1 MANNLS
7 FSVRLELLAEK
18 FKQQAEGAKSALRG
32 IQFQALAMAG
42 ALGAGITSL
51 RGLVSALVDT
61 AREAGRA
68 RIILRNVSADAREY
82 GNSIKY
88 ITELTEKYGTDLI
101 GTTTAFAKF
110 KAAATPAGI
119 AVAEQERIF
128 ANVSKA
134 MASFGISGGE
144 AALTMMAITQ
154 MMSKG
159 KISSEELRRQLG
171 ERMPVAMQAMA
182 NAAGVSLSQLDKLLK
197 DGKLRSAEV
206 MGKFS
211 DELAK
216 LSGDTST
223 DNLEASIGRLK
234 NAFVSLA
241 DSLNIYGNFKA
252 LVDRVKD
259 LIDYLKTHLSN
270 FYIWAGGLLAVRLW
284 GKFSSMWSQA
294 DAMIRSSQ
302 AQEIAD
308 SASAKAT
315 AEKAKKQA
323 EKALHDA
330 QEKLS
335 RAEAALE
342 KGRVASSSEEG
353 RLLRAGSRGDARFGS
368 AVANLDKAQAEYR
381 KLAQL
386 HTVYLRGLEAQEIEV
401 ANRVASAKQA
411 LDSAV
416 SAEDSRAIAEAGK
429 AYDRVL
435 AEASRLKVKNDT
447 LREQAEIRYSA
458 KALELQKRVDAAG
471 RALNKAQHDRK
482 EFLAEARAKNEEA
495 RIRRLSALQASA
507 DKARMDLAS
516 RVTNLPDSSA
526 SLRGILNTQRAV
538 ANSGRL
544 SFGNLVSSSA
554 DAESTISMWSRVT
567 TTFKTMWV
575 SAIATV
581 RGLLSSL
588 FPVAIIGAITAI
600 VTALSDW
607 WKKQK
612 EINSLHD
619 DYISKQKEIRTTK
632 SDEEAQISRLFRLYT
647 SLDGKL
653 EEQKTVQHQLEK
665 SLGLQEGS
673 LDRIAGKYD
682 QIKNIVSKILQ
693 LKEIDRQIDF
703 YSEAAKT
710 NKKPLQ
716 DRYGEYLKGGGK
728 SISADDMERV
738 GKALAKSFSLSD
750 AQRNGYLKG
759 FTYDK
764 DVRTSTD
771 NQRELGKLK
780 GIYKELFGIDASRE
794 AKRFIV
800 SLLEDGLTYQSFKE
814 ASASQLVSNDAEA
827 KIGELQVKRIKIE
840 EEANGAVKSIG
851 GSFIGGGGLSSSS
864 DDDSKKSSK
873 KSELQR
879 TREAVAKELNELH
892 NQRAAGII
900 SEEEYRLALDKV
912 ATQYREKLASLLG
925 EKALNDQQYQSLQ
938 NLILADKELI
948 EEKAKSTSELKLVSA
963 QVRYGLAS
971 EDDLRRAKAER
982 AKAELNAVIKMR
994 GELDQEDE
1002 YIKAKLGE
1010 IDDVSEIA
1018 EMQRRY
1024 IAESDKLRKSR
1035 EAGRITE
1042 EEYTQSLTRLISST
1056 RERASESASLSPG
1069 QDLLKGS
1076 LIKRLDSDSSS
1087 IIPSRQYRDTT
1098 FDYKND
1104 DAHRM
1109 SEEKKA
1115 LDAYVVSLREAEK
1128 AGADVSEVLKKM
1140 QREAV
1145 DLDQAIKIASIQADL
1160 KKYQEAVKD
1169 KTYSGIKSV
1178 AQSARHL
1185 KSAFKSLEEAFD
1197 PDSQASAW
1205 ERFFSVFNSATQ
1217 GLDAILSLI
1226 KMIEGLTQARQ
1237 VAAAA
1242 EQALMIQQATGRT
1255 MVTATEATATA
1266 TEIGLTSARIAATQA
1281 ETSADTIGAAA
1292 KAAKAHAGFPIVGVA
1307 LATAAVGGL
1316 IALISSSAGKIP
1328 KFANGGIVPGGDG
1341 SGDRVMARVN
1351 PGELILNKAQ
1361 QGRLANHLTSA
1372 GSLKVEVEG
1381 RIKARDILQLNTVA
1395 TRHKSR

>member
-88 ITELTEKYGTDLI
+88 ITQLTEKYGTDLI

-270 FYIWAGGLLAVRLW
+270 FYIWAAGLLAVRLW

-294 DAMIRSSQ
+294 DAMIRASQ

-308 SASAKAT
+308 SVAAKAT
-315 AEKAKKQA
+315 SEKAKKQA

-353 RLLRAGSRGDARFGS
+353 RLLRAGSRGDARFVS

-386 HTVYLRGLEAQEIEV
+386 HMVYLRGLEAQEMEV

-411 LDSAV
+411 LDSAM
-416 SAEDSRAIAEAGK
+416 SAENSRAIAEAGK

-435 AEASRLKVKNDT
+435 AEESRLKVKNDT

-507 DKARMDLAS
+507 DKARVDLAS

-581 RGLLSSL
+581 RGLMSSL
-588 FPVAIIGAITAI
+588 FPVAIIGTITAI

-632 SDEEAQISRLFRLYT
+632 GDEEAQISRLFRLYT

-653 EEQKTVQHQLEK
+653 EEQKTIQHQLEK

-682 QIKNIVSKILQ
+682 QIRGIVDKIIK
-693 LKEIDRQIDF
+693 LKQIDREIDF
-703 YSEAAKT
+703 YSESSKESRKPIQELYAK
-710 NKKPLQ
+710 
-716 DRYGEYLKGGGK
+716 YLKGGGQ
-728 SISADDMERV
+728 SLSADQLDKAT
-738 GKALAKSFSLSD
+738 KALAKLGEIGHDGGSIFATMHLARAYKDIAGTTAPSNVVGFFESI
-750 AQRNGYLKG
+750 RKSG
-759 FTYDK
+759 FTYSDLDNAEQNARVHIDSDK
-764 DVRTSTD
+764 
-771 NQRELGKLK
+771 
-780 GIYKELFGIDASRE
+780 
-794 AKRFIV
+794 
-800 SLLEDGLTYQSFKE
+800 
-814 ASASQLVSNDAEA
+814 
-827 KIGELQVKRIKIE
+827 KIE
-840 EEANGAVKSIG
+840 ELSVKRLKVDEEANASVRSVG
-851 GSFIGGGGLSSSS
+851 GSFIGRSSQGAGSGDS
-864 DDDSKKSSK
+864 DKSGK

-879 TREAVAKELNELH
+879 VRESLEKELKELG
-892 NQRAAGII
+892 NQRSARVI
-900 SEEEYRLALDKV
+900 SEEEYSIALDKV
-912 ATQYREKLASLLG
+912 ANQYKEKLASLLG
-925 EKALNDQQYQSLQ
+925 EKVAYDRQYQSLQ
-938 NLILADKELI
+938 KLILADKELI
-948 EEKAKSTSELKLVSA
+948 EEKAKSASELKLVSA

-1002 YIKAKLGE
+1002 YVKAKLGE

-1024 IAESDKLRKSR
+1024 IAESDKLRKAR

-1098 FDYKND
+1098 FDYKHD

-1128 AGADVSEVLKKM
+1128 AGADVSEVLKQM

-1205 ERFFSVFNSATQ
+1205 ERFFAVFNSATQ

-1266 TEIGLTSARIAATQA
+1266 TELGLTSARIAATQA

>member
-386 HTVYLRGLEAQEIEV
+386 HTVYLRGLEAQEMEV

-429 AYDRVL
+429 AYYRVL

-632 SDEEAQISRLFRLYT
+632 GDEEAQISRLFRLYT

-653 EEQKTVQHQLEK
+653 EEQKTIQHQLEK

-682 QIKNIVSKILQ
+682 QIKGIVDKIIK
-693 LKEIDRQIDF
+693 LKQIDREIDF
-703 YSEAAKT
+703 YSESSKESR
-710 NKKPLQ
+710 KPIQ
-716 DRYGEYLKGGGK
+716 DLYGKYLKDGGQ
-728 SISADDMERV
+728 SLSADQLDKAT
-738 GKALAKSFSLSD
+738 KALAKLGEIGHDGGSIFATVHLARAYKDIAGAAAPSNVVGFFESI
-750 AQRNGYLKG
+750 RKSG
-759 FTYDK
+759 FTYSDLYNAEQNARVHIDSDK
-764 DVRTSTD
+764 
-771 NQRELGKLK
+771 
-780 GIYKELFGIDASRE
+780 
-794 AKRFIV
+794 
-800 SLLEDGLTYQSFKE
+800 
-814 ASASQLVSNDAEA
+814 
-827 KIGELQVKRIKIE
+827 KIE
-840 EEANGAVKSIG
+840 ELSVKRLKVDEEANASVRSVG
-851 GSFIGGGGLSSSS
+851 GRFIGRSSQGAGSG
-864 DDDSKKSSK
+864 DSEKSGK

-879 TREAVAKELNELH
+879 VRESLEKELKELG
-892 NQRAAGII
+892 NQRSARVI
-900 SEEEYRLALDKV
+900 SEEEYSIALDKV
-912 ATQYREKLASLLG
+912 ANQYKEKLASLLG
-925 EKALNDQQYQSLQ
+925 EKVAYDRQYQSLQ

-948 EEKAKSTSELKLVSA
+948 EEKAKSASELKLVSA

-1024 IAESDKLRKSR
+1024 IAESDKLRKAR

-1076 LIKRLDSDSSS
+1076 LIKRLDSDSLS

-1098 FDYKND
+1098 FDYKHD

-1205 ERFFSVFNSATQ
+1205 ERFFAVFNSATQ
-1217 GLDAILSLI
+1217 GIDAILSLI

>member
-51 RGLVSALVDT
+51 RGLVSSLVDT

-68 RIILRNVSADAREY
+68 RIVLRNVSADAREY

-144 AALTMMAITQ
+144 AALTMLAITQ

-206 MGKFS
+206 IGKFS

-308 SASAKAT
+308 SVAAKAT

-353 RLLRAGSRGDARFGS
+353 RLLRAGSRGDARFVS
-368 AVANLDKAQAEYR
+368 AVANLDRAQAEYR

-588 FPVAIIGAITAI
+588 FPVAIIGTITAI

-632 SDEEAQISRLFRLYT
+632 GDEEAQISRLFRLYT

-653 EEQKTVQHQLEK
+653 EEQKTIQHQLEK

-682 QIKNIVSKILQ
+682 QIKGIVDKIIK
-693 LKEIDRQIDF
+693 LKQIDREIDF
-703 YSEAAKT
+703 YSESSKESR
-710 NKKPLQ
+710 KPIQ
-716 DRYGEYLKGGGK
+716 DLYTKYLKGGGQ
-728 SISADDMERV
+728 SLSADQLDKAT
-738 GKALAKSFSLSD
+738 KALAKLGEIGHDGGSIFATVHLARAYKDIAGTAAPSNVVGFFESI
-750 AQRNGYLKG
+750 RKSG
-759 FTYDK
+759 FTYSDL
-764 DVRTSTD
+764 D
-771 NQRELGKLK
+771 NAEQNARVH
-780 GIYKELFGIDASRE
+780 IDSE
-794 AKRFIV
+794 K
-800 SLLEDGLTYQSFKE
+800 
-814 ASASQLVSNDAEA
+814 
-827 KIGELQVKRIKIE
+827 KIE
-840 EEANGAVKSIG
+840 ELSVKRLKVDEEANASVRSVG
-851 GSFIGGGGLSSSS
+851 GSFIGRSSQGTGSVDS
-864 DDDSKKSSK
+864 DKSGK

-879 TREAVAKELNELH
+879 VREALDKELKELG
-892 NQRAAGII
+892 NQRSARVI
-900 SEEEYRLALDKV
+900 SEEEYSIALDKV
-912 ATQYREKLASLLG
+912 ANQYKEKLASLLG
-925 EKALNDQQYQSLQ
+925 EKVAYDRQYQSLQ

-1024 IAESDKLRKSR
+1024 IAESDKLRKAR

-1056 RERASESASLSPG
+1056 RDRASESASLSPG

-1098 FDYKND
+1098 FDYKHD

-1205 ERFFSVFNSATQ
+1205 ERFFAVFNSATQ

>member
-68 RIILRNVSADAREY
+68 RIVLRNVSADAREY

-144 AALTMMAITQ
+144 AALTMLAITQ

-171 ERMPVAMQAMA
+171 ERMPIAMQAMA

-206 MGKFS
+206 IGKFS

-308 SASAKAT
+308 SAAAKAT

-335 RAEAALE
+335 RAEAAVE
-342 KGRVASSSEEG
+342 KGRVASSSEEV
-353 RLLRAGSRGDARFGS
+353 RLLRAGSRGDARFVS

-411 LDSAV
+411 LDLAV

-435 AEASRLKVKNDT
+435 AEESRLRVKNDT

-507 DKARMDLAS
+507 DKARADLAS

-581 RGLLSSL
+581 RGLMSSL
-588 FPVAIIGAITAI
+588 FPVAIIGTITAI

-632 SDEEAQISRLFRLYT
+632 GDEEAQISRLFRLYT

-653 EEQKTVQHQLEK
+653 EEQKTIQHQLEK

-682 QIKNIVSKILQ
+682 QIKGIVDKIIK
-693 LKEIDRQIDF
+693 LKQIDREIDF
-703 YSEAAKT
+703 YSESSKESRKPIQELYAK
-710 NKKPLQ
+710 
-716 DRYGEYLKGGGK
+716 YLKDGGR
-728 SISADDMERV
+728 SLSADQLDKAT
-738 GKALAKSFSLSD
+738 KALAKLGEIGHDGGSIFATVHLARAYKDIAGTTAPSNVVGFFESI
-750 AQRNGYLKG
+750 RKSG
-759 FTYDK
+759 FTYSDLDNAEQNARVHIDSDK
-764 DVRTSTD
+764 
-771 NQRELGKLK
+771 
-780 GIYKELFGIDASRE
+780 
-794 AKRFIV
+794 
-800 SLLEDGLTYQSFKE
+800 
-814 ASASQLVSNDAEA
+814 
-827 KIGELQVKRIKIE
+827 KIE
-840 EEANGAVKSIG
+840 ELYVKRLKVDEEANASVRSVG
-851 GSFIGGGGLSSSS
+851 GSFIGRSSQGAGSGDS
-864 DDDSKKSSK
+864 DKSGK

-879 TREAVAKELNELH
+879 VRESLEKELKELG
-892 NQRAAGII
+892 NQRSARVI
-900 SEEEYRLALDKV
+900 SEEEYSISLDKV
-912 ATQYREKLASLLG
+912 ANQYKEKLASLLG
-925 EKALNDQQYQSLQ
+925 EKVAYDRQYQSLQ
-938 NLILADKELI
+938 GLILADKELI
-948 EEKAKSTSELKLVSA
+948 EEKAKSASELKLVSA

-1002 YIKAKLGE
+1002 YVKAKLGE

-1024 IAESDKLRKSR
+1024 IAESDKLRKAR

-1056 RERASESASLSPG
+1056 RDRASESASLSPG
-1069 QDLLKGS
+1069 QDLLKS
-1076 LIKRLDSDSSS
+1076 HLIKRLDSDSSS
-1087 IIPSRQYRDTT
+1087 IIPSRQHRDTT
-1098 FDYKND
+1098 FDYKHD
-1104 DAHRM
+1104 EAHRM
-1109 SEEKKA
+1109 SEEKRA

-1205 ERFFSVFNSATQ
+1205 ERFFAVFNSATQ

-1266 TEIGLTSARIAATQA
+1266 TELGLTSARIAATQA

-1361 QGRLANHLTSA
+1361 QGRLANHLTST

>member
-88 ITELTEKYGTDLI
+88 ITQLTEKYGTDLI

-270 FYIWAGGLLAVRLW
+270 FYIWAAGLLAVRLW

-294 DAMIRSSQ
+294 DAMIRASQ

-308 SASAKAT
+308 SVAAKAT
-315 AEKAKKQA
+315 SEKAKKQA

-353 RLLRAGSRGDARFGS
+353 RLLRAGSRGDARFVS

-386 HTVYLRGLEAQEIEV
+386 HMVYLRGLEAQEMEV

-411 LDSAV
+411 LDSAM
-416 SAEDSRAIAEAGK
+416 SAENSRAIAEAGK

-435 AEASRLKVKNDT
+435 AEESRLKVKNDT

-507 DKARMDLAS
+507 DKARVDLAS

-581 RGLLSSL
+581 RGLMSSL
-588 FPVAIIGAITAI
+588 FPVAIIGTITAI

-632 SDEEAQISRLFRLYT
+632 GDEEAQISRLFRLYT

-653 EEQKTVQHQLEK
+653 EEQKTIQHQLEK

-682 QIKNIVSKILQ
+682 QIRGIVDKIIK
-693 LKEIDRQIDF
+693 LKQIDREIDF
-703 YSEAAKT
+703 YSESSKESRKPIQELYAK
-710 NKKPLQ
+710 
-716 DRYGEYLKGGGK
+716 YLKGGGQ
-728 SISADDMERV
+728 SLSADQLDKAT
-738 GKALAKSFSLSD
+738 KALAKLGEIGHDGGSIFATMHLARAYKDIAGTTAPSNVVGFFESI
-750 AQRNGYLKG
+750 RKSG
-759 FTYDK
+759 FTYSDLDNAEQNARVHIDSDK
-764 DVRTSTD
+764 
-771 NQRELGKLK
+771 
-780 GIYKELFGIDASRE
+780 
-794 AKRFIV
+794 
-800 SLLEDGLTYQSFKE
+800 
-814 ASASQLVSNDAEA
+814 
-827 KIGELQVKRIKIE
+827 KIE
-840 EEANGAVKSIG
+840 ELSVKRLKVDEEANASVRSVG
-851 GSFIGGGGLSSSS
+851 GSFIGRSSQGAGSGDS
-864 DDDSKKSSK
+864 DKSGK

-879 TREAVAKELNELH
+879 VRESLEKELKELG
-892 NQRAAGII
+892 NQRSARVI
-900 SEEEYRLALDKV
+900 SEEEYSIALDKV
-912 ATQYREKLASLLG
+912 ANQYKEKLASLLG
-925 EKALNDQQYQSLQ
+925 EKVAYDRQYQSLQ
-938 NLILADKELI
+938 KLILADKELI
-948 EEKAKSTSELKLVSA
+948 EEKAKSASELKLVSA

-1002 YIKAKLGE
+1002 YVKAKLGE

-1024 IAESDKLRKSR
+1024 IAESDKLRKAR

-1098 FDYKND
+1098 FDYKHD

-1115 LDAYVVSLREAEK
+1115 LDAYVVSLREAGK
-1128 AGADVSEVLKKM
+1128 AGADVSEVLKQM

-1205 ERFFSVFNSATQ
+1205 ERFFAVFNSATQ

-1266 TEIGLTSARIAATQA
+1266 TELGLTSARIAATQA

>member
-51 RGLVSALVDT
+51 RGLVSSLVDT

-68 RIILRNVSADAREY
+68 RIVLRNVSADAREY

-144 AALTMMAITQ
+144 AALTMLAITQ

-206 MGKFS
+206 IGKFS

-308 SASAKAT
+308 SVAAKAT

-353 RLLRAGSRGDARFGS
+353 RLLRAGSRGDARFVS
-368 AVANLDKAQAEYR
+368 AVANLDRAQAEYR

-526 SLRGILNTQRAV
+526 SLRGILNTQRAI

-567 TTFKTMWV
+567 TTFKTMWI

-581 RGLLSSL
+581 RGLMSSL
-588 FPVAIIGAITAI
+588 FPVAIIGTITAI

-632 SDEEAQISRLFRLYT
+632 GDEEAQISRLFRLYT

-653 EEQKTVQHQLEK
+653 EEQKTIQHQLEK

-682 QIKNIVSKILQ
+682 QIKGIVDKIIK
-693 LKEIDRQIDF
+693 LKQIDREIDF
-703 YSEAAKT
+703 YSESSKESRKPIQDLYAK
-710 NKKPLQ
+710 
-716 DRYGEYLKGGGK
+716 YLKGGGQ
-728 SISADDMERV
+728 SLSADQLDKAT
-738 GKALAKSFSLSD
+738 KALAKLGEIGHDGGSIFATVHLARAYKDIAGTAAPSNVVGFFESI
-750 AQRNGYLKG
+750 RKSG
-759 FTYDK
+759 FTYSDLDNAEQNARVHIDSDK
-764 DVRTSTD
+764 
-771 NQRELGKLK
+771 
-780 GIYKELFGIDASRE
+780 
-794 AKRFIV
+794 
-800 SLLEDGLTYQSFKE
+800 
-814 ASASQLVSNDAEA
+814 
-827 KIGELQVKRIKIE
+827 KIE
-840 EEANGAVKSIG
+840 ELSVKRLKVDEEANASVRRVG
-851 GSFIGGGGLSSSS
+851 GSFIGRSSQGAGSG
-864 DDDSKKSSK
+864 DSEKSGK

-879 TREAVAKELNELH
+879 VRESLEKELKELG
-892 NQRAAGII
+892 NQRSARVI
-900 SEEEYRLALDKV
+900 SEEEYSIALDKV
-912 ATQYREKLASLLG
+912 ANQYKEKLASLLG
-925 EKALNDQQYQSLQ
+925 EKVAYDRQYQSLQ

-948 EEKAKSTSELKLVSA
+948 EEKSKSASELKLVSA

-1024 IAESDKLRKSR
+1024 IAESDKLRKAR

-1098 FDYKND
+1098 FDYKHD

-1205 ERFFSVFNSATQ
+1205 ERFFAVFNSATQ

-1242 EQALMIQQATGRT
+1242 EQALMIQQTTGRT

-1266 TEIGLTSARIAATQA
+1266 TELGLTSARIAATQA

>member
-68 RIILRNVSADAREY
+68 RIILRNVSADARED

-88 ITELTEKYGTDLI
+88 ITQLTEKYGTDLI

-270 FYIWAGGLLAVRLW
+270 FYIWAAGLLAVRLW

-294 DAMIRSSQ
+294 DAMIRASQ

-308 SASAKAT
+308 SVAAKAT
-315 AEKAKKQA
+315 SEKAKKQA

-353 RLLRAGSRGDARFGS
+353 RLLRAGSRGDARFVS

-386 HTVYLRGLEAQEIEV
+386 HMVYLRGLEAQEMEV

-411 LDSAV
+411 LDSAM
-416 SAEDSRAIAEAGK
+416 SAENSRAIAEAGK

-435 AEASRLKVKNDT
+435 AEESRLKVKNDT

-507 DKARMDLAS
+507 DKARVDLAS

-581 RGLLSSL
+581 RGLMSSL
-588 FPVAIIGAITAI
+588 FPVAIIGTITAI

-632 SDEEAQISRLFRLYT
+632 GDEEAQISRLFRLYT

-653 EEQKTVQHQLEK
+653 EEQKTIQHQLEK

-682 QIKNIVSKILQ
+682 QIRGIVDKIIK
-693 LKEIDRQIDF
+693 LKQIDREIDF
-703 YSEAAKT
+703 YSESSKESRKPIQELYAK
-710 NKKPLQ
+710 
-716 DRYGEYLKGGGK
+716 YLKGGGQ
-728 SISADDMERV
+728 SLSADQLDKAT
-738 GKALAKSFSLSD
+738 KALAKLGEIGHDGGSIFATMHLARAYKDIAGTTAPSNVVGFFESI
-750 AQRNGYLKG
+750 RKSG
-759 FTYDK
+759 FTYSDLDNAEQNARVHIDSDK
-764 DVRTSTD
+764 
-771 NQRELGKLK
+771 
-780 GIYKELFGIDASRE
+780 
-794 AKRFIV
+794 
-800 SLLEDGLTYQSFKE
+800 
-814 ASASQLVSNDAEA
+814 
-827 KIGELQVKRIKIE
+827 KIE
-840 EEANGAVKSIG
+840 ELSVKRLKVDEEANASVRSVG
-851 GSFIGGGGLSSSS
+851 GSFIGRSSQGAGSGDS
-864 DDDSKKSSK
+864 DKSGK

-879 TREAVAKELNELH
+879 VRESLEKELKELG
-892 NQRAAGII
+892 NQRSARVI
-900 SEEEYRLALDKV
+900 SEEEYSIALDKV
-912 ATQYREKLASLLG
+912 ANQYKEKLASLLG
-925 EKALNDQQYQSLQ
+925 EKVAYDRQYQSLQ
-938 NLILADKELI
+938 KLILADKELI
-948 EEKAKSTSELKLVSA
+948 EEKAKSASELKLVSA

-1002 YIKAKLGE
+1002 YVKAKLGE

-1024 IAESDKLRKSR
+1024 IAESDKLRKAR

-1098 FDYKND
+1098 FDYKHD

-1128 AGADVSEVLKKM
+1128 AGADVSEVLKQM

-1205 ERFFSVFNSATQ
+1205 ERFFAVFNSATQ

-1266 TEIGLTSARIAATQA
+1266 TELGLTSARIAATQA